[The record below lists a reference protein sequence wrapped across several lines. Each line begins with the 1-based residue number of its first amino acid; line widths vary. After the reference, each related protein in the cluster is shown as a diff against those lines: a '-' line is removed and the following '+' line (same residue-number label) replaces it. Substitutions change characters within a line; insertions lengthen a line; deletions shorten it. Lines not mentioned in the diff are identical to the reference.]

1 MKGTKGFSL
10 LEVMIALLI
19 LAVGLLGIAGM
30 MTVGI
35 RTNADAAHLTE
46 AYQVGQAEME
56 RLKLVSWNLITS
68 GSSTRDMRGI
78 TFSSSWSVL
87 STVGRV
93 KDVNLAVTWNEG
105 YMGNG
110 AIKEHRIDL
119 RTKISR

>member
-1 MKGTKGFSL
+1 MKSEKGFSL

>member
-119 RTKISR
+119 RTKMSR

>member
-1 MKGTKGFSL
+1 MKSEKGFSL

-68 GSSTRDMRGI
+68 GSSTREMRGI
-78 TFSSSWSVL
+78 TFTSTWSVL

-93 KDVNLAVTWNEG
+93 KDVSLAVTWNEG

>member
-10 LEVMIALLI
+10 LEVMVALLI
-19 LAVGLLGIAGM
+19 LAIGLLAVAGM

-46 AYQVGQAEME
+46 AYQIGQAEME
-56 RLKLVSWNLITS
+56 RLKLVPWNSLGL
-68 GSSTRDMRGI
+68 GSSVRDMRGI
-78 TFSSSWSVL
+78 TFTSSWSVL
-87 STVGRV
+87 STTGRI

-110 AIKEHRIDL
+110 ALKEHRIDL

>member
-10 LEVMIALLI
+10 LEVMVALLI

-30 MTVGI
+30 MTIGV

-46 AYQVGQAEME
+46 AYQVGQAELE

-78 TFSSSWSVL
+78 TFTSTWSVL
-87 STVGRV
+87 SAVGRV